1 MLLIRNTLTNC
12 INLNSILHM
21 KTKFLL
27 LIIVLIYNSSFAQNE
42 AANWYFGD
50 KAGITFNS
58 GNPVALLN
66 GQLITREG
74 CSSISDKNGNILFYT
89 DGSKVYNKLH
99 QVMPNGSGL
108 LGHVSS
114 TQSAI
119 IVPKPNNPYIY
130 YIFTVDQP
138 LAENVDNDP
147 LNDED
152 PPNNGLN
159 YSQVDLRLNNG
170 LGDIPITE
178 KNIHLITY
186 NPENTEEVKFKC
198 SEKITAVQHGD
209 GVSFWVIT
217 HFLDTFYAFKISNTG
232 VNKTPVKSSTP
243 LNVILGGYHSNA
255 IGYLKTSPNGAKIAI
270 VNSSMKTNN
279 ELGPKGEVRRNTGNV
294 WLFDFNTSTGNVNN
308 GVTILS
314 GVNPYGVE
322 FSAKSKKLYV
332 TTNLFDIEGI
342 SQGSSLFQYNLKS
355 DNIVNSKIE
364 INNSYNVA
372 GALQLAIDEK
382 IYRSGYPVSQDGYDK
397 LSVINNPELDGSDCN
412 YLQNQIDLRGRKAY
426 LGLPPFITSLFL
438 YTFNYEFNCLGQ
450 ATHFFINSSETT
462 SSIFWDFGDGT
473 TSTNKDAYHT
483 YQAPGDYKVSL
494 IKSVNGENR
503 EPIEKIITIFETPKT
518 NTTPFKLIQCDTQDN
533 NPLDGLANFNLELA
547 KEVLRADQ
555 KNVEIYYYKTITEAN
570 DDKNNLNS
578 LDLIYRNTIP
588 NETIYAKLVL
598 PSGSCFSI
606 QSMILRA
613 NPNISILPSP
623 LHECASINN
632 KAEFD
637 LEKKT
642 IQIRTELN
650 LPQNIIFT
658 FYATKN
664 DADLGTNPLGKRYL
678 SNSKT
683 VFIRA
688 ENEEGCF
695 GTGQFDIIVDQS
707 PAIELKDTKILCEGI
722 NNFSILDSG
731 IIFPATENDF
741 TYLWNTNETSPTI
754 RTTKEG
760 NYNVTVTN
768 NLGCKAT
775 RNITLSLS
783 KLARI
788 NSLQIKDLQK
798 NNQVIVLLENPTGYI
813 YKIVFENGTET
824 AFQNNPIFE
833 NIPGGLHQL
842 IIKNI
847 DGCGQIDSELVILE
861 APIFFTPNGDGF
873 NDYWNLKGT
882 NGTVTIQSNIFIFDR
897 YGKLMKQI
905 LPSSQGWDGTIN
917 GERLPADDYWFTVK
931 LEDGREAK
939 GHFSLKR

>member
-1 MLLIRNTLTNC
+1 
-12 INLNSILHM
+12 M
-21 KTKFLL
+21 KAKFLL
-27 LIIVLIYNSSFAQNE
+27 LVTILIYNTSFSQKE
-42 AANWYFGD
+42 AAIWYFGE
-50 KAGITFNS
+50 KAGLDFNS
-58 GNPVALLN
+58 GSPVSITN
-66 GQLITREG
+66 GKIITNEG
-74 CSSISDKNGNILFYT
+74 CASISDKNGNILFYT
-89 DGSKVYNKLH
+89 DGSVVYNKLH
-99 QVMPNGSGL
+99 QIMPNGSGL
-108 LGHVSS
+108 LGHKSS

-119 IVPKPNNPYIY
+119 IVPKPNNPYVY

-138 LAENVDNDP
+138 LPDNVDDNL

-159 YSQVDLRLNNG
+159 YSQVDLRLDNG
-170 LGDIPITE
+170 LGDISANE

-186 NPENTEEVKFKC
+186 NTENSEEVNFKC

-209 GVSFWVIT
+209 GISYWVIT
-217 HFLDTFYAFKISNTG
+217 HFLNNFYAFKISNNG
-232 VNKTPVKSSTP
+232 VSKTPILSSTP
-243 LNVILGGYHSNA
+243 LNVPIGGYLSNA
-255 IGYLKTSPNGAKIAI
+255 IGYLKISPNGTKLAIA
-270 VNSSMKTNN
+270 NSSSKTSN
-279 ELGPKGEVRRNTGNV
+279 ELGPKGETRRNTGNV
-294 WLFDFNTSTGNVNN
+294 WLFDFNSTTGRIFN
-308 GVTILS
+308 GISIIS
-314 GVNPYGVE
+314 GINPYGLE
-322 FSAKSKKLYV
+322 FSAKSKKLYI
-332 TTNLFDIEGI
+332 TSNLFDIEGI
-342 SQGSSLFQYNLKS
+342 SQGSTLLQYNLKS
-355 DNIVNSKIE
+355 NDIISSKTE
-364 INNSYNVA
+364 ILTSSNVA
-372 GALQLAIDEK
+372 GALQLGIDEK
-382 IYRSGYPVSQDGYDK
+382 IYRSGYPTSQNGFNK
-397 LSVINNPELDGSDCN
+397 LSVINNPELNGTDCN
-412 YLQNQIDLRGRKAY
+412 FIQNQVDLKGYKVF

-438 YTFNYEFNCLGQ
+438 YSFNYESNCIGSP
-450 ATHFFINSSETT
+450 THFYFNSSETVD
-462 SSIFWDFGDGT
+462 SVIWDFGDGSS
-473 TSTNKDAYHT
+473 STEKNTFHT
-483 YQAPGDYKVSL
+483 YLLPGNYKVTL
-494 IKSVNGENR
+494 IKTVNGEEK
-503 EPIEKIITIFETPKT
+503 EPIEKNITIFETPKT
-518 NTTPFKLIQCDTQDN
+518 SITPYKIIQCDTEDSN
-533 NPLDGLANFNLELA
+533 STDGLAKFNLDLA
-547 KEVLRADQ
+547 KETLLAGQ
-555 KNVEIYYYKTITEAN
+555 KDVEIYYYKSVIDAN
-570 DDKNNLNS
+570 NDINNLNS
-578 LDLIYRNTIP
+578 LELIYQNTVP

-598 PSGSCFSI
+598 PSGSCYSI
-606 QSMILRA
+606 QTVILHA

-623 LHECASINN
+623 LHECATSSN

-658 FYATKN
+658 FFDTKN
-664 DADLGTNPLGKRYL
+664 DAELGTNPLGKRYL

-683 VFIRA
+683 LFIRA
-688 ENEEGCF
+688 ENAEGCF

-707 PAIELKDTKILCEGI
+707 PAIELKETKILCEGI

-731 IIFPATENDF
+731 IILPATENDF

-754 RTTKEG
+754 RTTKAG

-775 RNITLSLS
+775 RNITLTLS

-798 NNQVIVLLENPTGYI
+798 NNQVIVLLENPTGYL
-813 YKIVFENGTET
+813 YKIIFENGTET

-873 NDYWNLKGT
+873 NDYWNLKGN
-882 NGTVTIQSNIFIFDR
+882 NGTVTIQSNIYIFDR

-917 GERLPADDYWFTVK
+917 GELLPADDYWFSVK